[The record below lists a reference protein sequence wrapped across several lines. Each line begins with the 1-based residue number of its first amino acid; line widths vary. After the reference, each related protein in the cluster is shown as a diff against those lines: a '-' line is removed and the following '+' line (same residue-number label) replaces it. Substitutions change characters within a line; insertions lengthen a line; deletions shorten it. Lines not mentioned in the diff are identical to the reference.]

1 MRTSRVI
8 AGSALAALALA
19 APAAGQVTPTPT
31 LDVITATGT
40 VQQRVLKPKVRSQ
53 QTIQRAVKVAQDAA
67 LPRAIASARRQ
78 AERIAQLT
86 GVTLGTVAAV
96 TEQNYGFFSGPYCR
110 VVRKPIVRKDAD
122 GKRRVVGRG
131 PRRRVCSV
139 PPYVYEAVSVTFRIV
154 PAT

>member
-1 MRTSRVI
+1 MRTTHAL
-8 AGSALAALALA
+8 AGSAVAALLLA
-19 APAAGQVTPTPT
+19 VPAAAQTPTPT

-40 VQQRVLKPKVRSQ
+40 VQQRIAKPKVQNQR
-53 QTIQRAVKVAQDAA
+53 TIQRAVKAAQDAA

-86 GVTLGTVAAV
+86 GVTLGSVAAV
-96 TEQNYGFFSGPYCR
+96 TEQNYGYFSGPYCR
-110 VVRKPIVRKDAD
+110 VVRKPIVRRDAD

-131 PRRRVCSV
+131 PRRRVCNV

-154 PAT
+154 PAA